1 MFGPPGVAYVY
12 LVYGMYACLNVVTEP
27 DGQPAAVLIRAV
39 APLSGE
45 TAMRRARLA
54 HELDRRRITRGT
66 GDPSAGVPARQR
78 AQARIAAIPTARL
91 ASGPGLVAAAFSVDR
106 ALTGTDLCD
115 PASALR
121 LETAPDEA
129 RPFRIATSPRVGIA
143 YAGEP
148 WTSRAWR
155 YYVHGDPAVSAGPP
169 GTVAPDT
176 VAPGTLEPATR
187 EPGPREP
194 GTRAPGTVAP
204 PD

>member
-45 TAMRRARLA
+45 AAMRRARLA
-54 HELDRRRITRGT
+54 HELERRRSTRGT
-66 GDPSAGVPARQR
+66 TDPSAEAPARQR
-78 AQARIAAIPTARL
+78 AQARIAAVPSARL

-106 ALTGTDLCD
+106 ALTGTDMCD
-115 PASALR
+115 PTSALR
-121 LETAPDEA
+121 LEAAPDEE
-129 RPFRIATSPRVGIA
+129 RPFTIATSPRVGIA

-169 GTVAPDT
+169 GTATPNT
-176 VAPGTLEPATR
+176 VA
-187 EPGPREP
+187 P